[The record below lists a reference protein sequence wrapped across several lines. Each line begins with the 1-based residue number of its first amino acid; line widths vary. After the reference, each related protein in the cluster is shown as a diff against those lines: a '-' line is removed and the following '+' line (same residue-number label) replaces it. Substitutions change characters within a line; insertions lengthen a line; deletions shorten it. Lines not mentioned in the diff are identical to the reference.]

1 MNLASIRMKSA
12 IPKSSAILGRPRVY
26 IRDKKHDIAIGPGK
40 IELLREVDKTRSITA
55 AARVLEIPYKQAWLL
70 LDELNRG
77 FGRPVVETATG
88 GKGGGG
94 TSLTPLGQQL
104 VARYDAL
111 EKQLNTK
118 ALAALT
124 AIRSLAD

>member
-1 MNLASIRMKSA
+1 MKSA
-12 IPKSSAILGRPRVY
+12 LPKSSAILGRPRVY
-26 IRDKKHDIAIGPGK
+26 IRDKNHDIAIGPGK

-118 ALAALT
+118 TLAALA